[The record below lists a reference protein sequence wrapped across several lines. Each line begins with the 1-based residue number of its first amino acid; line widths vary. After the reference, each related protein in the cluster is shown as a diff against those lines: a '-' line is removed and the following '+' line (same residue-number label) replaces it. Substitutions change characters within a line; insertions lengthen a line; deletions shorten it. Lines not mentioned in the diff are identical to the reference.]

1 MKTRILKTMLFGLL
15 LTGLSCN
22 TERAVV
28 TTAESLKSQQ
38 MIDFDNAL
46 RSLMKAENRSN
57 SEEKARLGT
66 QLNDRSLNI
75 LYAASKQLLESH
87 GVNSQT
93 LEFNNR
99 EDKEKVISKASEI
112 YFQNYSKIQTQV
124 KNEN

>member
-1 MKTRILKTMLFGLL
+1 MKTRIVKTVLLGLL
-15 LTGLSCN
+15 VTILSCN

-28 TTAESLKSQQ
+28 NTAESLKAQQ

-46 RSLMKAENRSN
+46 RSLMKAENRS
-57 SEEKARLGT
+57 SPEEKARLGT

-75 LYAASKQLLESH
+75 LYVASKQLLESY

-99 EDKEKVISKASEI
+99 EDKEKVISKATEM
-112 YFQNYSKIQTQV
+112 YFQNYSKIQTQL